1 MKEKTIQF
9 ESLTLPF
16 SVNEH
21 TWQLN
26 LPKSQT
32 QVKNV
37 LELSLVTEPSNL
49 FVPVTVDEEED
60 SFTFTFSI
68 DPEMKKW
75 DDLKTLGHND
85 KLRLLCNVA
94 RFRECLPTRLTF
106 FLHPENLVFDKNLIP
121 FIVYRGIRNIVPP
134 YEIDEE
140 MFLKQFKCLI
150 ISLFSKKYTFDDL
163 YSGSL
168 ENALDTEFEKKVI
181 ETNDL
186 SQLISFLEMSYMNEQ
201 KVTDEKMQFV
211 SKKRF
216 VIFKQLA
223 IIMVVVSVLLATPL
237 AYIWFVKLPY
247 QEKLLLSHRNYL
259 ASDYGEVIHTLSGE
273 DPENLPITAK
283 YVLAYS
289 YIKVENLSDKEK
301 DVIMKNVTL
310 KSNEDYLLYW
320 IYNGRGDFNKS
331 IDLAKYI
338 DDPSLIMYGLIKK
351 IEQDK
356 NNPDLTGSERDEEVR
371 KSQDELEKYREQYNL
386 TPEED
391 NDEEQ
396 TSVEPG
402 DETEEKVQED
412 SENEAA
418 KSKEKE

>member
-26 LPKSQT
+26 FPKSQT

-49 FVPVTVDEEED
+49 FVPVTVNEEED

-150 ISLFSKKYTFDDL
+150 ISFFSKKYTFDDL

-168 ENALDTEFEKKVI
+168 ENALDTEFDKKVI

-320 IYNGRGDFNKS
+320 IYNGLGDFNKS

-371 KSQDELEKYREQYNL
+371 KSQDELDKYREQYNL

-391 NDEEQ
+391 NDDEEQ
-396 TSVEPG
+396 TLVEPE
-402 DETEEKVQED
+402 DDTEEKVQED

-418 KSKEKE
+418 KSKE